1 VEIRQRRYVMG
12 VTLRDNHDEH
22 RYEILVDGDVA
33 GFEVYELGE
42 GRISLVHTEV
52 ESAHEG
58 QGLAPQL
65 VAYALSDARS
75 RGLAVLPFCPYVA
88 TFIRRHAEEYLD
100 LVPESERKQFSL

>member
-1 VEIRQRRYVMG
+1 MN
-12 VTLRDNHDEH
+12 VTIMDNPGAN

-52 ESAHEG
+52 ESAYEG

-88 TFIRRHAEEYLD
+88 TFIRRHTEEYLD
-100 LVPESERKQFSL
+100 LVPKAEREQFNL

>member
-1 VEIRQRRYVMG
+1 MN
-12 VTLRDNHDEH
+12 VTIMDNPGAN

-52 ESAHEG
+52 ESAYEG
-58 QGLAPQL
+58 HGLAPQL

-88 TFIRRHAEEYLD
+88 TFIRRHTEEYLD
-100 LVPESERKQFSL
+100 LVPEAERAQFNL